1 MLDFLRY
8 SHIDKI
14 ISVNQI
20 LCYVFVILGLYC
32 IYKNNKVKKSNTKFQ
47 KSAINGIF
55 LDNSTYSLVISTL
68 NLFKILKYYDK
79 LLI

>member
-32 IYKNNKVKKSNTKFQ
+32 IYKNNKVKKSNNK
-47 KSAINGIF
+47 
-55 LDNSTYSLVISTL
+55 
-68 NLFKILKYYDK
+68 
-79 LLI
+79 